1 MVKINVLFFAYSCFD
16 IVFRRDFGFLNVL
29 YVYLK
34 GWYGDSVV

>member
-1 MVKINVLFFAYSCFD
+1 MVKINVLCFTYSCFD
-16 IVFRRDFGFLNVL
+16 IAFWCDFGFLNVL